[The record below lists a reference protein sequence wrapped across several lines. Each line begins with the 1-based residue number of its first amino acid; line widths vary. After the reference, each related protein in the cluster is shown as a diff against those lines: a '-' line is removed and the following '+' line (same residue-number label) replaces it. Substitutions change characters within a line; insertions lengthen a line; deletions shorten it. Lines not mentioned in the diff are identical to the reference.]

1 MGGWLGRTLLVPNLN
16 QYMWALFFQV
26 RFPEFL
32 RTLPP
37 AQARDHTGLVRS
49 WNSVPHHLPP
59 VTPVSQLA
67 QASPLNP
74 G

>member
-16 QYMWALFFQV
+16 HYMWALFFQV

-37 AQARDHTGLVRS
+37 QRRPGTTLAWCRAGTLYPITHPQ
-49 WNSVPHHLPP
+49 LP
-59 VTPVSQLA
+59 QLA
-67 QASPLNP
+67 SPPRLP
-74 G
+74 L